1 MRFPERKR
9 GTRAPLTLTAPSPSR
24 SAQPPD
30 CRRRDL
36 FGTSAEAMPAKTS
49 ANNANAL
56 MMEKTC
62 RAKKTAAE
70 KRQSVSFW
78 PALAYGAGK
87 EGRDNRG

>member
-1 MRFPERKR
+1 M
-9 GTRAPLTLTAPSPSR
+9 RAPLTLTAPSPSR

-36 FGTSAEAMPAKTS
+36 FGTSAEAMPAKMS
-49 ANNANAL
+49 ANANAL

-70 KRQSVSFW
+70 KRQSVSFR